1 MLSVSPF
8 LVIDDNTTLSVF
20 EFEMS
25 KVFYTLGL
33 YNYMIIRTKN
43 EAFLYKPSSLYILR
57 GYEISVSIEIRD
69 HLIRI

>member
-8 LVIDDNTTLSVF
+8 LVIDNNTTLSVF
-20 EFEMS
+20 EFETS

-33 YNYMIIRTKN
+33 YKHMIIRTKN
-43 EAFLYKPSSLYILR
+43 EAILYKSSPLYILR
-57 GYEISVSIEIRD
+57 GYEISISIEIRD